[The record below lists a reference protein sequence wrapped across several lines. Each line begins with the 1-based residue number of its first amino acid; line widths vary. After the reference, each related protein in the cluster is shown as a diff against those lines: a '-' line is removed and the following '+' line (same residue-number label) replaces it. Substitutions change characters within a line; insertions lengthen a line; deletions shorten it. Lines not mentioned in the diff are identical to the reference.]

1 MNKNDNILVGAGIP
15 GNKYKIF
22 TNLIQNYNIN
32 PDINITERINNVNN
46 NLNKFNLGKL
56 SDIGITNTN
65 GKYNI
70 SPAGLNKNEVILS
83 YILQGIPYSSKS
95 FNTNDNEL
103 IKNINKEI
111 TRQSSIKKL
120 SDNNLSIQTNSNNN
134 LSIPKPLEEPKLL
147 ENNNTSQTKNNK
159 ELIEDYIIRINK
171 EIENINSKNKELEAY
186 LIKLQ
191 IDKNPININGGRI
204 KKIKSI
210 KIQKRK
216 SPKQKKI

>member
-32 PDINITERINNVNN
+32 PDINITERINYVNN

-65 GKYNI
+65 GKYKI
-70 SPAGLNKNEVILS
+70 SPFELNNNEVILS
-83 YILQGIPYSSKS
+83 YILQGIPSSSKS
-95 FNTNDNEL
+95 FNKNDIDL
-103 IKNINKEI
+103 
-111 TRQSSIKKL
+111 IKKL

-134 LSIPKPLEEPKLL
+134 LSILKPLEEPKLL

-159 ELIEDYIIRINK
+159 ELIENYINRINN
-171 EIENINSKNKELEAY
+171 EIKNINNKNKELEEY
-186 LIKLQ
+186 LMKLK

-210 KIQKRK
+210 KIQKKK

>member
-22 TNLIQNYNIN
+22 TYLIQNYNKN
-32 PDINITERINNVNN
+32 PDINITERIDYVNN
-46 NLNKFNLGKL
+46 HLNKFNLGKL

-70 SPAGLNKNEVILS
+70 GPSGLNKNEVILS

-95 FNTNDNEL
+95 FNTNDDEL

-134 LSIPKPLEEPKLL
+134 LSILKPLEEPKLL

-159 ELIEDYIIRINK
+159 ELIEDYISRINE
-171 EIENINSKNKELEAY
+171 EIDKINSKNNELEAY

-191 IDKNPININGGRI
+191 KDKIPININGGRI